1 MSSTVGGARSGYAS
15 TGIRMNEIT
24 PATTRNTTSISTRKR
39 CLRASCTSLWIMGFC
54 RSAPNQPLDP
64 EPFPQG
70 LKPTLYFVCPAGD
83 MFYISDRA
91 HTLHS
96 RSDFWGLVLHFC
108 RRSRRGGGNVGIP
121 AFGISIFPSPNHL
134 PLDLHPKVAPP
145 AVCACRGEQWV

>member
-1 MSSTVGGARSGYAS
+1 MSCVAPYGAP
-15 TGIRMNEIT
+15 IF
-24 PATTRNTTSISTRKR
+24 
-39 CLRASCTSLWIMGFC
+39 W
-54 RSAPNQPLDP
+54 
-64 EPFPQG
+64 
-70 LKPTLYFVCPAGD
+70 VCPAGD

-91 HTLHS
+91 HTLLS

-145 AVCACRGEQWV
+145 AVCACRGEQWVQSKNKYDSNDHRSAVDRRVRRIRHG

>member
-1 MSSTVGGARSGYAS
+1 MVSKSAGRQAADPSNHLCISYPSADMPRQS
-15 TGIRMNEIT
+15 IHQNIEIL
-24 PATTRNTTSISTRKR
+24 NT
-39 CLRASCTSLWIMGFC
+39 
-54 RSAPNQPLDP
+54 Q
-64 EPFPQG
+64 
-70 LKPTLYFVCPAGD
+70 CPAGD

-145 AVCACRGEQWV
+145 AVCACRWRAMGTVEK